1 MVCCTNFKNLVSFQ
15 KNISGHLELI
25 ELTEKYTNSNTPY
38 IFSLEQQTNRLI
50 QLSTQNNLNAF
61 PPITP
66 INKYQPS
73 KLIPENVKTYYV
85 QLRYGGGIDINK
97 DVILW
102 QNWRKTFGFQK
113 IPLGFSVLLD
123 VFIGRG
129 TQIAFSFSPT
139 LENPEYVIIRYN
151 RWDRIPEGYPLYI
164 KNPINSN
171 NIIGRDYYTN
181 IDGIVYDSESDA
193 QFKKNYPKLY
203 NNCLDCEKCR

>member
-15 KNISGHLELI
+15 KNISGHLEVI
-25 ELTEKYTNSNTPY
+25 ELIDKHTNPNTPY
-38 IFSLEQQTNRLI
+38 VFSLEQQTNKLI

-66 INKYQPS
+66 VNKYQS
-73 KLIPENVKTYYV
+73 FKLIPENVKTYYV
-85 QLRYGGGIDINK
+85 QLIYGGGIDVNK

-113 IPLGFSVLLD
+113 IPLGFSILLD

-129 TQIAFSFSPT
+129 TQIAFSFSTT

-151 RWDRIPEGYPLYI
+151 RWDRISEGYPLYI

-203 NNCLDCEKCR
+203 YKCIE